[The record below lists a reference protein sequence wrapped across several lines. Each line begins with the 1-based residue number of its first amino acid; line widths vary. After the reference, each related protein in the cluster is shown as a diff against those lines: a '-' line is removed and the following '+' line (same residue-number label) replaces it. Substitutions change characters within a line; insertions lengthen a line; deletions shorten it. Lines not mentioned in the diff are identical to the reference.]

1 MSSVVVTGAS
11 SGIGRQISKSLI
23 ENGFRVFGSVRSKA
37 DGKDLVNEL
46 GETFTPLVFDVTNQ
60 KQVLASVKLV
70 EAELKGEKL
79 AGLINNAGI
88 AVFGAVQSLTA
99 EEFRYQFDVNLMG
112 VFHCTQ
118 AYLDLLG
125 ADASR
130 SGAAGKIINI
140 SSVSGELGMP
150 FMSAYNMSK
159 FGLEGFS
166 EALRRELMVF
176 GIDVV
181 IIAPGPVR
189 TAIWGKVDKSSMV
202 ERYDNSVYRSAVAKM
217 VRLTDR
223 LEQSGCDPEV
233 ISQRALSILTD
244 DKPKTRYR
252 IDVQSSQNRLLA
264 WLPKR
269 FADKMVAKQMGLE
282 KS

>member
-130 SGAAGKIINI
+130 PGAAGKIINI

>member
-130 SGAAGKIINI
+130 PGAAGKIINI

-150 FMSAYNMSK
+150 FMSADNMSK

>member
-11 SGIGRQISKSLI
+11 SGIGRQISKTLI

-130 SGAAGKIINI
+130 PGAAGKIINI

-202 ERYDNSVYRSAVAKM
+202 ERYDNSVYRSAVSKM

>member
-11 SGIGRQISKSLI
+11 SGIGRQISKTLI

-130 SGAAGKIINI
+130 PGAAGKIINI